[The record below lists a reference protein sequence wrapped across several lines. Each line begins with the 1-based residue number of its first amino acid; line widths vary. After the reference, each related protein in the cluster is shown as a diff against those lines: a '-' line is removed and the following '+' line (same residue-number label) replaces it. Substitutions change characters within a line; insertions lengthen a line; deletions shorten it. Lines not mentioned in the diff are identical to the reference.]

1 MPGGSSRLG
10 INTGRC
16 RKAAQRASPF
26 RERLA
31 TQDSSP
37 TRPPPRGKGSNFK
50 GSSDK
55 DVQARLTGQ
64 RTAALTDA
72 FPLDDTNTQRLWPGV
87 DAGTMKVPSI
97 TTGSIP
103 PQEATSAPR
112 VRRL

>member
-37 TRPPPRGKGSNFK
+37 TRPPPRGKGSRGQVTK
-50 GSSDK
+50 
-55 DVQARLTGQ
+55 TGK
-64 RTAALTDA
+64 ADWSK
-72 FPLDDTNTQRLWPGV
+72 NSGV
-87 DAGTMKVPSI
+87 DGCFPA
-97 TTGSIP
+97 
-103 PQEATSAPR
+103 
-112 VRRL
+112 